1 MKYKEWLN
9 EWLEVYVM
17 HVFWTAH
24 WRTYDLNLARY
35 WFCKRVYLYKQNMLR
50 QLGKR
55 KICKN
60 FRFAKNRK
68 FNDKTGMTGAKDTWW
83 LRTIEQV
90 GMELC
95 VNMGIND
102 FNAYNQQ
109 LKTSVELNDFKA
121 AYKKIVDK
129 IMNTVTTLRFLCSR
143 FFQAFGEIQNGARVT
158 NLQALTRLNIKK
170 ILNNSIKLSGILQAK
185 QKVLR
190 LLTYSGV

>member
-1 MKYKEWLN
+1 
-9 EWLEVYVM
+9 
-17 HVFWTAH
+17 
-24 WRTYDLNLARY
+24 
-35 WFCKRVYLYKQNMLR
+35 MLR

-129 IMNTVTTLRFLCSR
+129 IMETYKGHSDNFTLFVFTLLPSVWGDSKWCKGDGLTGIDEA
-143 FFQAFGEIQNGARVT
+143 QYQK
-158 NLQALTRLNIKK
+158 NLEQFNQVIRDIASETEGVEVVDLFRSLNFTRETIKPYTADSLHPNAKGMRLISNCFIRALYNKFVGK
-170 ILNNSIKLSGILQAK
+170 
-185 QKVLR
+185 
-190 LLTYSGV
+190 